1 MSAVY
6 GTGTSTQ
13 FRIDGLGTII
23 FWMEFWPLLNIIRIG
38 FSWTIIVTIIE
49 NRRTGNR
56 KRTSHIL
63 TPTITWL
70 HVAKYS
76 SSAHVFAHL
85 FFFMQPEVQSYKFL
99 LYCVLYKINFLCN
112 DNMLR
117 NWLYGLASVKCYNVT
132 YASLFSGILNNA
144 LSRSK
149 KCDSLIYLNQ
159 SWIS

>member
-1 MSAVY
+1 MNGILAFVKHNTHWIFMDDNCHDHRESEDRKQKKNFPHFNPY
-6 GTGTSTQ
+6 YHLTSRCQVQ
-13 FRIDGLGTII
+13 FKCTRLCA
-23 FWMEFWPLLNIIRIG
+23 
-38 FSWTIIVTIIE
+38 S
-49 NRRTGNR
+49 
-56 KRTSHIL
+56 
-63 TPTITWL
+63 
-70 HVAKYS
+70 
-76 SSAHVFAHL
+76 